1 VAADGLRWGPRYTVP
16 ESETQ
21 SSHSV
26 DDVALITNIVVS
38 RGGRSAVS
46 GCATLVMVLQAAD
59 IAIAGWWMFSGEAQV
74 MPEPPP
80 PPASMQTVMPHLLPT
95 GRLRYSLRVTYAPG
109 VLIITNAD
117 RQAWTH
123 VTANVGAGDDFSP
136 CPEPPTVQAHE
147 QLRLVIADCRAPA
160 DVDAEATW
168 TFGCDCRSGRY
179 REWHRIGVCKLAR
192 IAETRWLVDQVW
204 ASSNQLVGWV
214 HRLAALRGVAS

>member
-1 VAADGLRWGPRYTVP
+1 MAADGLRWGPRYTVP

-147 QLRLVIADCRAPA
+147 QLRLVIADCRSPA
-160 DVDAEATW
+160 NVHAEAAW
-168 TFGCDCRSGRY
+168 TFGVTADQGAIASGI
-179 REWHRIGVCKLAR
+179 EPGVQAR
-192 IAETRWLVDQVW
+192 
-204 ASSNQLVGWV
+204 
-214 HRLAALRGVAS
+214 